1 MVFSYLG
8 LLSIYFKGIKA
19 PILNLASETS
29 LGVVTIRAFNIMDMF
44 FKKYLVVIDTDARL
58 FFHSNAAMEW
68 LILRVETRQNLILLS
83 DVLLLVLQPD
93 KRLPGSRNTQIYC

>member
-29 LGVVTIRAFNIMDMF
+29 LGAVTFRATFQIMDMF
-44 FKKYLVVIDTDARL
+44 FKKYLMLIDTDARL
-58 FFHSNAAMEW
+58 FFHSNAAMEG
-68 LILRVETRQNLILLS
+68 LILRVETLQNLILLS
-83 DVLLLVLQPD
+83 AVLLLVLLPG
-93 KRLPGSRNTQIYC
+93 KRLPSS

>member
-44 FKKYLVVIDTDARL
+44 FKKYLMLIDTDARL

-68 LILRVETRQNLILLS
+68 LKLRVETLQNLILLS
-83 DVLLLVLQPD
+83 AVVLLVLLPG
-93 KRLPGSRNTQIYC
+93 KRLPSS